1 MYYVYILRCE
11 DNSLYTG
18 ITTDLERR
26 FREHRE
32 RTTTHSKYTASHTPI
47 APQRVWQAADRSA
60 ASRLEYYIKT
70 LTKSKKEALIQDPS
84 LLSDYFKDKLDASE
98 YVLQP

>member
-1 MYYVYILRCE
+1 MYYVYVLRCE

-32 RTTTHSKYTASHTPI
+32 HTTTHSKYTASHAPI
-47 APQRVWQAADRSA
+47 AAERVWQAADRSA
-60 ASRLEYYIKT
+60 ASRLEYRIKT
-70 LTKSKKEALIQDPS
+70 LTKAKKEALLQAPN
-84 LLSDYFKDKLDASE
+84 LLSEFFGEKLDVSQ
-98 YVLQP
+98 YTLYL